1 MRISISLVA
10 LPACALAAHVALRAL
25 ESMPYVE
32 DSYGAGGPILEP
44 PLYVVVLGSNPLTSR
59 RTAPG
64 PASVMSTGLP
74 VPINRHTMVDGQTM
88 NDGPDI
94 NGTDASG
101 KLGPSASASASSSSG
116 CDGTGVNYQMVVSS
130 LLVTGLGFVVF
141 S

>member
-10 LPACALAAHVALRAL
+10 LPACALAAHVNLRAL

-32 DSYGAGGPILEP
+32 DSYGAGGPVLEP
-44 PLYVVVLGSNPLTSR
+44 PVYVVVLGSNPLTSR

-64 PASVMSTGLP
+64 PGVMSTGLP

-88 NDGPDI
+88 NGGPDI

-101 KLGPSASASASSSSG
+101 MSASASASASSSSG